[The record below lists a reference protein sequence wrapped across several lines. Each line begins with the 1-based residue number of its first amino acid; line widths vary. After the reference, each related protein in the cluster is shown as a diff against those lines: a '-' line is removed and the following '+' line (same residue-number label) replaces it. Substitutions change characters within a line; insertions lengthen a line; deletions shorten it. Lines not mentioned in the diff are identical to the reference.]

1 MRPDELPVPT
11 LGREPAAEAR
21 LDDIERFIAD
31 SYPALVSFTQGKTA
45 GELARAFVWN
55 SDRPPATR
63 PEQARS
69 SLLLDGPGG
78 AIVGLLQIYEGHPVA
93 STWYVGLLVLDRSI
107 RGQGHGARVVHDLLG
122 EADRHGVADIR
133 VAVDLLNVDA
143 LRFWHGLGFDRIEKI
158 VTRDPGYTLL
168 ELVNRRGE
176 HPAPPGAAPPA
187 PAGESNRGSAAGN
200 SCRS

>member
-1 MRPDELPVPT
+1 MRPDKLPVST

-21 LDDIERFIAD
+21 LGDIERFIAE

-45 GELARAFVWN
+45 GELARAFVSN

-69 SLLLDGPGG
+69 LLLLDSQG
-78 AIVGLLQIYEGHPVA
+78 AIVGLLQIYEGHPTA
-93 STWYVGLLVLDRSI
+93 SSWYVGLLVLGRSI
-107 RGQGHGARVVHDLLG
+107 RGQGYGSRVVRDLLD
-122 EADRHGVADIR
+122 EADRNGVADLR
-133 VAVDLLNVDA
+133 VAIDPLNVDA
-143 LRFWHGLGFDRIEKI
+143 LRFWHCLGFDRIEKI

-168 ELVNRRGE
+168 ELVNRLGE

-200 SCRS
+200 SRRS